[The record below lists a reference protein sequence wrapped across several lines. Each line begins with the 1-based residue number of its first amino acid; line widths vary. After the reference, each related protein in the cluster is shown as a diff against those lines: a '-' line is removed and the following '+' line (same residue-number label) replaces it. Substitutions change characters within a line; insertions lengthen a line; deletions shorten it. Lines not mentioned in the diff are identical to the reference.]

1 MKTKQIKKGLHRKI
15 LGYLITFTRSVLL
28 FHKKKAFVV
37 TCFGAKVCW
46 SSCSSTKVYSRLG
59 GTSRDLGGRARPKK
73 LPPSCIGVARIFD
86 WGRAKPKM
94 TCNDVIRHFR
104 KRNFLW
110 DKDIV
115 ECMIRS
121 RGLVWHLTKSFQK
134 GERLNQKLKMK
145 ICRLGDV
152 CKQTSLLKR
161 VTDGGWGRS
170 PSCLAIFFHFFG
182 KKAILMPLD
191 HISHVFRTI

>member
-1 MKTKQIKKGLHRKI
+1 MI
-15 LGYLITFTRSVLL
+15 
-28 FHKKKAFVV
+28 
-37 TCFGAKVCW
+37 W
-46 SSCSSTKVYSRLG
+46 G
-59 GTSRDLGGRARPKK
+59 GTVQKA
-73 LPPSCIGVARIFD
+73 PPPCIGVARIFD

-94 TCNDVIRHFR
+94 ICNDVIRNFR

-121 RGLVWHLTKSFQK
+121 RGLVWHLTKIFQK
-134 GERLNQKLKMK
+134 GERLNQKLEMK
-145 ICRLGDV
+145 ICKLQNV

-161 VTDGGWGRS
+161 IADRGLG
-170 PSCLAIFFHFFG
+170 PKFFG
-182 KKAILMPLD
+182 IFLEKKLFILMPLD